1 MLVFFDFPLYS
12 EEDQFVACKMLI
24 ASPKHGVIV
33 VGTSNSAQQRQLEL
47 AVKDVSLAFTHV
59 YSRLFRNPK
68 LKKGMKALKV
78 SAEALLFAPDAPPHV
93 NLQQLEVPVV
103 VNLHRA
109 EEYIQ
114 NLETD
119 VLSARD
125 FDEALST
132 IEGAKGLL
140 RPRERNVTDDRSRA
154 AAVSRPEEET
164 NRFDIGQLEGYAT
177 ALDGPQRI
185 SGLAGSGKTVVLAM
199 KAALTHLRHPKASIA
214 FTFHTK
220 SLYQHV
226 RRLITRFYR
235 QYNDQ
240 DPDWDRLHVLH
251 AWGGRSMPGIYYN
264 ACLAAGV
271 SPMTFGRLNG
281 SKFFD
286 RSVSL

>member
-1 MLVFFDFPLYS
+1 M
-12 EEDQFVACKMLI
+12 
-24 ASPKHGVIV
+24 
-33 VGTSNSAQQRQLEL
+33 
-47 AVKDVSLAFTHV
+47 DVSLAFTHV

-109 EEYIQ
+109 EEYIR

-154 AAVSRPEEET
+154 AAVSRLEEET
-164 NRFDIGQLEGYAT
+164 NRFDIGQLEGYVT

-185 SGLAGSGKTVVLAM
+185 SGLAGSGKNCSACDEGSFD
-199 KAALTHLRHPKASIA
+199 ASAPSEGKHRI
-214 FTFHTK
+214 
-220 SLYQHV
+220 HV
-226 RRLITRFYR
+226 SHKELVSACAKGCWGFA
-235 QYNDQ
+235 NDIWPLEWKQ
-240 DPDWDRLHVLH
+240 IL
-251 AWGGRSMPGIYYN
+251 
-264 ACLAAGV
+264 
-271 SPMTFGRLNG
+271 
-281 SKFFD
+281 
-286 RSVSL
+286 

>member
-1 MLVFFDFPLYS
+1 MGLSGSVDWP
-12 EEDQFVACKMLI
+12 DQ
-24 ASPKHGVIV
+24 
-33 VGTSNSAQQRQLEL
+33 E
-47 AVKDVSLAFTHV
+47 
-59 YSRLFRNPK
+59 
-68 LKKGMKALKV
+68 
-78 SAEALLFAPDAPPHV
+78 
-93 NLQQLEVPVV
+93 
-103 VNLHRA
+103 
-109 EEYIQ
+109 
-114 NLETD
+114 
-119 VLSARD
+119 
-125 FDEALST
+125 
-132 IEGAKGLL
+132 
-140 RPRERNVTDDRSRA
+140 
-154 AAVSRPEEET
+154 
-164 NRFDIGQLEGYAT
+164 
-177 ALDGPQRI
+177 
-185 SGLAGSGKTVVLAM
+185 KTVVLAM

-251 AWGGRSMPGIYYN
+251 AWGGRSTPGIYYN